1 MSATTVSPRLVV
13 QPSAW
18 WVGHL
23 AHLLARYGVRDPE
36 AEARAALRV
45 WLEASGWPG
54 EVIHAVAATAA
65 DSEEEV

>member
-1 MSATTVSPRLVV
+1 MSATVSPRLVV

-23 AHLLARYGVRDPE
+23 AQLLGRHGVRDPE
-36 AEARAALRV
+36 AEARAALRA

-54 EVIHAVAATAA
+54 EVIQVVATAG
-65 DSEEEV
+65 DSEEQP

>member
-1 MSATTVSPRLVV
+1 MSATVSPGLVV

-23 AHLLARYGVRDPE
+23 AQLLGRYGVRDPE
-36 AEARAALRV
+36 AEARAALRA

-54 EVIHAVAATAA
+54 EVIHVAGTS